1 MGLIKAGMGAIGG
14 VLADQWKEYFYCDSM
29 TPDVLMCKGQKRIS
43 NQGRSSNTSAED
55 NIISNG
61 SVIAVNVGQC
71 MMIVEQGKVVDLC
84 AEPGEYTYDKSTEP
98 SVFTGDLKE
107 SVIQVFQRMG
117 KRFTFGG
124 DTGKDQRVY
133 YFNTKEIIGNKYGT
147 PAEIPFKVI
156 EENTGRSL
164 LVRIR
169 CFGEYSYKIVDPI
182 LFYSTIAGNAPEQ
195 YLRSQWDS
203 QLKSELLTALQPA
216 FGKISAQRI
225 DYTELPMRTMELA
238 DALNDVLSNKWRDLR
253 GIEIVSFGVNSVKAN
268 EEDEAK
274 LQKVQMGAMMS
285 NPEMRLGVLT
295 DATADGIRNASA
307 NEGGMGPMG
316 AFIGMGMANM
326 AGGMAMGNAYG
337 PGGYPPPYGQA
348 PQQPYPPQQPAPAPA
363 PAAAPAGW
371 TCACGHTGNT
381 GNFCSGC
388 GKPKPAPQPA
398 AGGWD
403 CECGAKGNTGKFCSN
418 CGKPQPATP
427 AGWTCS
433 CGSVNQGQFC
443 PNCGS
448 RKPAGAP
455 LYKCDKCGWEP
466 EDPHNPPK
474 FCPRCGDPFNEGDI
488 VK

>member
-29 TPDVLMCKGQKRIS
+29 TPDVLMCKGQKRTS
-43 NQGRSSNTSAED
+43 SQGRSSNTSGED

-182 LFYSTIAGNAPEQ
+182 LFYSTIAGNAPDQ

-238 DALNDVLSNKWRDLR
+238 DALNDVLSSKWRDLR

-285 NPEMRLGVLT
+285 NPEMRMGVLT

-307 NEGGMGPMG
+307 NESGMGPMG

-337 PGGYPPPYGQA
+337 PGGQYPPQYGQQPYGQP
-348 PQQPYPPQQPAPAPA
+348 PQQPYPPQQPAPA
-363 PAAAPAGW
+363 AG
-371 TCACGHTGNT
+371 THR
-381 GNFCSGC
+381 
-388 GKPKPAPQPA
+388 QY
-398 AGGWD
+398 
-403 CECGAKGNTGKFCSN
+403 
-418 CGKPQPATP
+418 
-427 AGWTCS
+427 
-433 CGSVNQGQFC
+433 
-443 PNCGS
+443 
-448 RKPAGAP
+448 R
-455 LYKCDKCGWEP
+455 
-466 EDPHNPPK
+466 
-474 FCPRCGDPFNEGDI
+474 
-488 VK
+488 